1 MSKNPALSPQI
12 LTGEAARAYEAHGMR
27 CAGAA
32 GDALG
37 RLLRDPHFGGLS
49 ALQDLVWELALD
61 FVAPLEPHV
70 RDGLRDAGTGLPW
83 ASRLDVELYWK
94 LMYAAHIDR
103 MTDEQDDRYEGQP
116 LRRPVK
122 ETVSVAAKMLN
133 ALRAMQERGGDY
145 WATLT
150 AKSSG
155 PIGHA
160 LYLGIIERAG
170 YQIRL
175 RSGLRRIP
183 KPVDISAL
191 VRVGDVMAE
200 VSGYGLGGD
209 YVVVSRETE
218 PSGSAGHEWKL
229 DVRSGRWMAN
239 LPPWLVQP
247 AL

>member
-12 LTGEAARAYEAHGMR
+12 LTDDAARAYEAHGLR

-37 RLLRDPHFGGLS
+37 RLLRDPHFGGLPS
-49 ALQDLVWELALD
+49 LQDLVWELALD

-83 ASRLDVELYWK
+83 ASRLDIELYWK

-103 MTDEQDDRYEGQP
+103 MTDDRDDTFEGQP

-122 ETVSVAAKMLN
+122 ETVSIAAKLLN
-133 ALRAMQERGGDY
+133 ALRAIQERSEEY
-145 WATLT
+145 RATLM

-155 PIGHA
+155 PVGHA
-160 LYLGIIERAG
+160 LYLGIVERAG

-175 RSGLRRIP
+175 RSGLRRAP
-183 KPVDISAL
+183 KPVDISAP

-218 PSGSAGHEWKL
+218 PSGSAGLEWKL
-229 DVRSGRWMAN
+229 DLRSGRWTASV
-239 LPPWLVQP
+239 PPWLVQA

>member
-1 MSKNPALSPQI
+1 MAKNPALSPQI
-12 LTGEAARAYEAHGMR
+12 LTDDAARAYEAHGLR

-37 RLLRDPHFGGLS
+37 RLLRDPHFGGLPS
-49 ALQDLVWELALD
+49 LQDLVWELALD

-70 RDGLRDAGTGLPW
+70 RDRLRDAGTGLPW

-103 MTDEQDDRYEGQP
+103 MTDDQDDTFDGQP

-133 ALRAMQERGGDY
+133 ALRAIQERSEEY
-145 WATLT
+145 WAALS
-150 AKSSG
+150 AKGSG
-155 PIGHA
+155 PVGHA
-160 LYLGIIERAG
+160 LYLGVIERAG

-183 KPVDISAL
+183 KPVDISAH

-218 PSGSAGHEWKL
+218 PSDPAGLEWKL
-229 DVRSGRWMAN
+229 DVLSGRWMASA
-239 LPPWLVQP
+239 PPWRVEP